1 MGRLE
6 RRKNKKENK
15 FNILKKVLSFI
26 LLILNIALTVLR
38 LIKEL

>member
-15 FNILKKVLSFI
+15 FNIIKKVLSFI

>member
-1 MGRLE
+1 MGRIE

-15 FNILKKVLSFI
+15 FNIIKKVLSFI
-26 LLILNIALTVLR
+26 LLLLNIALTVLR

>member
-15 FNILKKVLSFI
+15 FNIIKKVLSFI

-38 LIKEL
+38 LIKKL

>member
-15 FNILKKVLSFI
+15 FNILKKALSFI

>member
-1 MGRLE
+1 MGRIE

-15 FNILKKVLSFI
+15 FNIIKKVLSFI

>member
-6 RRKNKKENK
+6 RRKNKRENK
-15 FNILKKVLSFI
+15 FNIIKKVLSFI

>member
-15 FNILKKVLSFI
+15 FNIIKKVLFFI

>member
-15 FNILKKVLSFI
+15 FNIIKKVLSFI

-38 LIKEL
+38 LIKQL

>member
-1 MGRLE
+1 MGILE

-15 FNILKKVLSFI
+15 FNIIKKVLSFI

-38 LIKEL
+38 LIKQL

>member
-15 FNILKKVLSFI
+15 FNIIKKVLSFR